1 MGNYNITTNK
11 NTKGMG
17 YMSEITEKTQEECA
31 AEAALKNSLE
41 IALNLLR
48 LGKLTI
54 SEIGSS
60 TKLSIDT
67 VKQLATD
74 NNTAYTL

>member
-1 MGNYNITTNK
+1 M
-11 NTKGMG
+11 
-17 YMSEITEKTQEECA
+17 QEECA

-74 NNTAYTL
+74 NNIAYTL